1 MDKNLDML
9 LSQLVE
15 EIERIEVTKNRFGEV
30 LHNIKHMI
38 SLDRFPAMAS
48 SAVETTFTK
57 NVEPTSLSGLRI
69 AGIDGGLVRR
79 RFRSMDLILT
89 RGIAV
94 VFHFGPEEGPDVDF
108 FPDPFPEPQIRP
120 MMLTLSATELDQLA
134 SLERA
139 AAELRVTLSV
149 LDEFHTDLI
158 LVDGSLFYHPRDRPQ
173 SGSVVYE
180 KFQEVLSLYKQLYNK
195 VRKKGTTLVGI
206 VKDSRSSRV
215 TSILGDIL
223 PHILR
228 EPVISEM
235 MQGVDY
241 RWLLRISRDC
251 DILDTFLEEGE
262 RSFVFRYSSELQ
274 NNSNSLPDDLG
285 NWASSIWVTYLKTA
299 RNDLPLRIEILV
311 DDGDSKANVWKVDK
325 ALAALLPLSWQ
336 HPEYGIPAPILEADT
351 RARITANETSMV
363 IDRLMA
369 LSGLTYTALEK
380 RRSRN
385 PFGGS

>member
-1 MDKNLDML
+1 MDKNLDKM

-15 EIERIEVTKNRFGEV
+15 EIERVEVTKNRFGEV
-30 LHNIKHMI
+30 LQSIKGTI
-38 SLDRFPAMAS
+38 SLNRFPAIAS
-48 SAVETTFTK
+48 SVIDTEFTK
-57 NVEPTSLSGLRI
+57 KVEPTSLSGLRI
-69 AGIDGGLVRR
+69 TGIDGGLVRR
-79 RFRSMDLILT
+79 RFRSMDLILV

-94 VFHFGPEEGPDVDF
+94 IFHFGPEEGPDVDF

-120 MMLTLSATELDQLA
+120 MMLTLSGAELDQLA
-134 SLERA
+134 SLERV
-139 AAELRVTLSV
+139 AAELKVTLSV
-149 LDEFHTDLI
+149 LDKFHTDLI

-195 VRKKGTTLVGI
+195 ARKKRTTLVGV

-215 TSILGDIL
+215 TSMLGDIL

-228 EPVISEM
+228 EPAIFEM

-241 RWLLRISRDC
+241 RWLLKISRDC

-262 RSFVFRYSSELQ
+262 RSFIFRYSSELQ
-274 NNSNSLPDDLG
+274 NNPNALPDDFG
-285 NWASSIWVTYLKTA
+285 SWATSIWVTYLKTA
-299 RNDLPLRIEILV
+299 RNDLPLRIEILTE
-311 DDGDSKANVWKVDK
+311 DDASKENILRVDK

-336 HPEYGIPAPILEADT
+336 HPEYGIPTPILEADT

-369 LSGLTYTALEK
+369 LSGLTYTTLEK
-380 RRSRN
+380 RRLRN
-385 PFGGS
+385 PFGGN

>member
-1 MDKNLDML
+1 MDKNLDKL

-15 EIERIEVTKNRFGEV
+15 EIERVEVTKNRFGEV
-30 LHNIKHMI
+30 LHNIKDMI
-38 SLDRFPAMAS
+38 SLDRFPAIAS
-48 SAVETTFTK
+48 CAVETTFTK
-57 NVEPTSLSGLRI
+57 NIEPTSLSGLWI

-79 RFRSMDLILT
+79 QFRSMDLILV
-89 RGIAV
+89 RSIAV

-134 SLERA
+134 SLERV
-139 AAELRVTLSV
+139 AAELRVILSV

-228 EPVISEM
+228 EPAIFEM

-241 RWLLRISRDC
+241 RWLLKISRDC

-262 RSFVFRYSSELQ
+262 RSFIFRYSSELQ

-299 RNDLPLRIEILV
+299 QNDLPLRIEILV
-311 DDGDSKANVWKVDK
+311 DDDSKANVWKVDK

-336 HPEYGIPAPILEADT
+336 HPEYGIPTPILEADA

-369 LSGLTYTALEK
+369 LSGLTYTTLEK